1 MRRLRDLALVQG
13 GALDTERLKENFA
26 QVAMHG
32 DEVALFFYSDLF
44 LRHPELRQMFP
55 VAMAGQRD
63 HLVRAIARIV
73 SDVGHLDRLTP
84 YLRELGR
91 DHRKFGILSAHY
103 QPLRASLLATLAYFS
118 GRNWTPQLAA
128 DWEEAYGLVSQIMIE
143 AAAADEKVHPPFWE
157 ATVISHEMR
166 TLDTAVIRVATLD
179 RLSYLP
185 GQSVAIE
192 SELRPRIW
200 RYYSI
205 ANAPR
210 EDATLDFHVRV
221 IGGGELSMALTRRL
235 AVGARLRLGPPVGTL
250 TLDTASGRDVLL
262 VAGST
267 GLAPLKAIVMQIARL
282 ADPPDVRLYLGA
294 RRIEG
299 LYDLP
304 DLEKLAAQAPCLT
317 VTPCVSNDP
326 DYQGECGPLPDVVAR
341 SGSWTGRD
349 AYLAGPTPMVEG
361 TAAKLAAQGVPQTQI
376 HVEDFGWSEP

>member
-1 MRRLRDLALVQG
+1 
-13 GALDTERLKENFA
+13 LDPGRLKENFA

-32 DEVALFFYSDLF
+32 DAVALFFYSDLF

-55 VAMAGQRD
+55 VSMAGQRD
-63 HLVRAIARIV
+63 HLVRAIAKIV
-73 SDVGHLDRLTP
+73 SEVGHLDRLTP

-91 DHRKFGILSAHY
+91 DHRKFGTLPAHY

-118 GRNWTPQLAA
+118 GEGWTPELAA
-128 DWEEAYGLVSQIMIE
+128 DWEEAYGQVSQIMME
-143 AAAADEKVHPPFWE
+143 AAAADEMVNPPFWD

-166 TLDTAVIRVATLD
+166 TLDTAVIRVAPRQ
-179 RLSYLP
+179 RLTYLP

-200 RYYSI
+200 RFYSI
-205 ANAPR
+205 ANPPR
-210 EDATLDFHVRV
+210 EDATLDFHVRM
-221 IGGGELSMALTRRL
+221 IDGGELSMALTRRL
-235 AVGARLRLGPPVGTL
+235 TVGARLRLGPPVGTL

-267 GLAPLKAIVMQIARL
+267 GLAPLKAIAMQTAEL
-282 ADPPDVRLYLGA
+282 ADAPDVHLFVGA
-294 RRIEG
+294 RRAEG

-304 DLEKLAAQAPCLT
+304 DLEKLGALAPRLT
-317 VTPCVSNDP
+317 VTPSVSDDP
-326 DYQGECGPLPDVVAR
+326 GYWGERGSLPDVVTR
-341 SGSWTGRD
+341 SGSWAGRD

-361 TAAKLAAQGVPQTQI
+361 MAAQLAAQGVPPQQI

>member
-1 MRRLRDLALVQG
+1 
-13 GALDTERLKENFA
+13 
-26 QVAMHG
+26 
-32 DEVALFFYSDLF
+32 
-44 LRHPELRQMFP
+44 MFP

-63 HLVRAIARIV
+63 HLVRAIAKIV

-91 DHRKFGILSAHY
+91 DHRKFGTLAAHY

-118 GRNWTPQLAA
+118 GEGWTPQLAA

-143 AAAADEKVHPPFWE
+143 AAAADERVNPPFWD

-166 TLDTAVIRVATLD
+166 ALDTAVIRVATLD

-250 TLDTASGRDVLL
+250 TLDPASGRDVLL

-267 GLAPLKAIVMQIARL
+267 GLAPLKAIVMQLAEL
-282 ADPPDVRLYLGA
+282 ADPPDVRLFLGA
-294 RRIEG
+294 RRAEG

-304 DLEKLAAQAPCLT
+304 DLEKLGAQAPWLT
-317 VTPCVSNDP
+317 ITPCVSDDR
-326 DYQGECGPLPDVVAR
+326 DYRGERGLLPDVVAR
-341 SGSWTGRD
+341 SGYWTGRD
-349 AYLAGPTPMVEG
+349 AYLAGPTPMVQG
-361 TAAKLAAQGVPQTQI
+361 TAARLAAQGVPEKQI

>member
-1 MRRLRDLALVQG
+1 
-13 GALDTERLKENFA
+13 
-26 QVAMHG
+26 
-32 DEVALFFYSDLF
+32 
-44 LRHPELRQMFP
+44 MFP

-63 HLVRAIARIV
+63 HLVRAIAKIV
-73 SDVGHLDRLTP
+73 SDAGHLDRLIP

-91 DHRKFGILSAHY
+91 DHRKFGTLPVHY
-103 QPLRASLLATLAYFS
+103 RPLRASLLATLAYFS
-118 GRNWTPQLAA
+118 GEGWTPQLAA
-128 DWEEAYGLVSQIMIE
+128 DWEEACGLVSQIMIE
-143 AAAADEKVHPPFWE
+143 AAADEQVNPPFWG
-157 ATVISHEMR
+157 ATVIAHEMR
-166 TLDTAVIRVATLD
+166 TLDTAVIRVATLE

-221 IGGGELSMALTRRL
+221 VGGCELSMALTRRL
-235 AVGARLRLGPPVGTL
+235 GAGARLRLGPPVGTL

-267 GLAPLKAIVMQIARL
+267 GLAPLKAIVMQIAQL
-282 ADPPDVRLYLGA
+282 ADPPAVHLFLGA
-294 RRIEG
+294 HRAEG

-304 DLEKLAAQAPCLT
+304 DLEKLGAQAPWLT
-317 VTPCVSNDP
+317 ITPCVSDDP
-326 DYQGECGPLPDVVAR
+326 DYRGERGSLPDVVAR
-341 SGSWTGRD
+341 SGRWTSRD

-361 TAAKLAAQGVPQTQI
+361 AAARLAAQGVPQEQI